1 MKKFGFLLVALL
13 ALWACSD
20 DDTTP
25 QQEVTC
31 SITAPAEGTVIDLAT
46 AASMT
51 IKGEG
56 AVNVGKIESVVLKV
70 NGKLV
75 SEVTKVPF
83 SYDYAFPADQAVG
96 EMKIELTVKG
106 DAGKE
111 KAATANV
118 TLKKTETDPEPEP
131 EPEQEVTCEITA
143 PASGTTFD
151 LASVTEMTI
160 SGKASVNVGT
170 VENVILKIGNVAVAP
185 APTLAE
191 DGTFSYVYTF
201 AQGQAA
207 GDLLV
212 ELTVKGDKNETAKNA
227 SVTVA
232 LIKTEIPV
240 VGGEFTDP
248 RDNNVY
254 KVVTIGEQT
263 WMAENLAW
271 LPSVS
276 KPEATKNSEE
286 PLYFVLNYDGEDVT
300 VAKATEEYAL
310 YGVLYNWYAAVGQAG
325 AAGGNPEA
333 NPSNIQGPCPNGWHV
348 PSKAEWK
355 ELDAYVS
362 SQLPDVKGNG
372 QYVDI
377 GVPDLFPPYWE
388 YDEHCKNVWS
398 ALAGKEGWDPAGN
411 IDMWPDM
418 AKGPQDQFGLNI
430 IPAGQC
436 WQTGAF
442 EIRKTSAVFW
452 TTELKTYGGGTTTLN
467 NLSYNIDY
475 SKSGADPRRGYSVR
489 CVKD

>member
-56 AVNVGKIESVVLKV
+56 AVNVGKIESVALKV

-118 TLKKTETDPEPEP
+118 TLKKTETGTEPEPEP

-160 SGKASVNVGT
+160 SGKAAVNVGT

-212 ELTVKGDKNETAKNA
+212 ELTVKGDKNETAKTA

-325 AAGGNPEA
+325 AAGGDPEA

-362 SQLPDVKGNG
+362 SKLPDVKGNIL
-372 QYVDI
+372 VDELE
-377 GVPDLFPPYWE
+377 GKETFEWG
-388 YDEHCKNVWS
+388 KNLWS
-398 ALAGKEGWDPAGN
+398 ALAGKEGWDPASN
-411 IDMWPDM
+411 VEMWPDM

-436 WQTGAF
+436 WQTGTF
-442 EIRKTSAVFW
+442 GFNKTSATFW
-452 TTELKTYGGGTTTLN
+452 TTEEQTYGGGTVDLT
-467 NLSYNIDY
+467 NLSYSIGY
-475 SKSGADPRRGYSVR
+475 SKFGVDSRRGYSVR